1 MRKSSVPSVPDF
13 TRSKKARKN
22 LFLKRGGEYDP
33 WKGNPCPTK
42 TSWTQIKRI
51 TLRNKELNCFLLI
64 RFSLDKRTVLSH
76 ETFENPWSAR
86 LLENNTILVLFW
98 NVLYEKPW
106 AAPLVFAKLRKGPP
120 IIIILGYAN
129 MSDICR
135 LFRLCVM
142 VYTASFLRGSRF
154 LSKRNRYSIWGLV
167 GCLHA

>member
-106 AAPLVFAKLRKGPP
+106 AAPPRIRKIEKGSP
-120 IIIILGYAN
+120 YN
-129 MSDICR
+129 YN
-135 LFRLCVM
+135 FRLCKHVW
-142 VYTASFLRGSRF
+142 YLSSFQALCNGLYGF
-154 LSKRNRYSIWGLV
+154 VSKGFTV
-167 GCLHA
+167 FVEKK